1 LKNLVLRTVSGIIFL
16 ILIIGSLLLGK
27 YAFGA
32 LFMIVVLLSLA
43 EFYDLMGFQNRRV
56 TAGGLLAGG
65 GIFIL
70 AFLAAARIIEM
81 QYLALSILFP
91 VISLMSILY
100 SQRKDALRDVAI
112 VWLGVLYIAVPVSV
126 MNFLVFPA
134 ENGFLYTHRIFLGI
148 LILVWINDTG
158 AYITGTTLGKH
169 KLFPRISPKKSWEG
183 FAGGTLLTL
192 VAAIWMNKIMGM
204 LSVHDWMILAVIVCV
219 MGVYGD
225 LVESLIKR
233 NVNRKDSGDL
243 MPGHGGVLDRF
254 DSLLFVI
261 PAALIY
267 LVLSKL

>member
-1 LKNLVLRTVSGIIFL
+1 LKNLVLRTVSGIIYL
-16 ILIIGSLLLGK
+16 VVIIGSLLLGK

-43 EFYDLMGFQNRRV
+43 EFYDLMGFQNTRV
-56 TAGGLLAGG
+56 AAGGFLSGA

-70 AFLAAARIIEM
+70 AFLAAAGIIEM
-81 QYLALSILFP
+81 QYLVLATLFP
-91 VISLMSILY
+91 VISLISILY
-100 SQRKDALRDVAI
+100 SQRKDALRDMAI
-112 VWLGVLYIAVPVSV
+112 VWLGVLYIAVPVSA

-134 ENGFLYTHRIFLGI
+134 DNGFLYTHRIILGI

-158 AYITGTTLGKH
+158 AYVTGSTLGKH
-169 KLFPRISPKKSWEG
+169 KLFPRVSPKKSWEG
-183 FAGGTLLTL
+183 LAGGSVLTL
-192 VAAIWMNKIMGM
+192 VAAIWLNRIMGI
-204 LSVHDWMILAVIVCV
+204 LTVRDWMILAVIVCV

-267 LVLSKL
+267 VLLTG